1 MQFLVRIF
9 FFSSV
14 GHTLL
19 WSGFFI
25 LWVGRCDKWHIGD
38 ISSPTMSSD
47 LSSMSKLILETIRFC
62 IMCVSSI
69 VLLRVSAYDWSDN
82 LVVCKFRR
90 SFSVFLYLSIVLFY
104 CLQVSSPT
112 IFHTYV
118 IAHGHYFHRI
128 HKNHSNGSP
137 FSKPLLSSILLSFLI
152 FIVHFV
158 KFPNLLLVRPLFMWF
173 KVQTILLMSL
183 IIEWGW

>member
-1 MQFLVRIF
+1 M
-9 FFSSV
+9 

-69 VLLRVSAYDWSDN
+69 VLLRVSAYDRSDN

-90 SFSVFLYLSIVLFY
+90 SFFLCFYIYQLYFFIVFKYLHPQFF
-104 CLQVSSPT
+104 T
-112 IFHTYV
+112 HV